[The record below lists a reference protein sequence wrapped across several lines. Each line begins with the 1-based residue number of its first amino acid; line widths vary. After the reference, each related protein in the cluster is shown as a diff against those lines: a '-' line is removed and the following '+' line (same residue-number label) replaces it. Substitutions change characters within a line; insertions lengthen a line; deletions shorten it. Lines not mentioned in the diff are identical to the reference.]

1 MTRFFYSNEIV
12 SNMGES
18 NIYII
23 LVIYIIYIRANF
35 SQKIALII
43 PPKNTVFIKISYTLF
58 STGNTGNTGNK
69 PVKPL
74 VLQKSYVPTLPLF
87 CSLCSLFPM
96 CRSKLTVLFYK
107 VFFEKPK
114 PVTEIIQLAY
124 KSICY
129 EDVNHQPKPMT
140 DNCQHKTEHYRQKHI
155 DSG

>member
-1 MTRFFYSNEIV
+1 MSRILLNLCVLFKVE
-12 SNMGES
+12 ES

-23 LVIYIIYIRANF
+23 LVIYIIYIRAKF
-35 SQKIALII
+35 SQKMTMII

-74 VLQKSYVPTLPLF
+74 VLQKSYVPTVPLF
-87 CSLCSLFPM
+87 CNLCNLFPI
-96 CRSKLTVLFYK
+96 CRDKLTMLFCK

-114 PVTEIIQLAY
+114 PVTEIMQLAY

-129 EDVNHQPKPMT
+129 EGVNHQPKPMT